1 MDHME
6 YGLEFCEKNMI
17 PIIKNVVDKYVGTSY
32 SIEKKGQGN
41 FVTTVDKKIEEEL
54 IERFQQLVPGSGV
67 IAEETEAQLE
77 QKFNWIIDPIDGTTN
92 FINGLQYAVSV
103 ALVYEQPDHILLGVV
118 YNPKDDIWYYAC
130 KGKGS
135 YILEKGIVTQLRVRK
150 FPPDEGIVVF
160 GMPYDRRKTGKIL
173 DIVQKY
179 YAIASDMKRIGP
191 SSLDICLVASGKA
204 KMYLELDLNLWDISA
219 GDINSYGS
227 RWDVCTERGICI
239 FLEMMIF
246 GILKMRRK
254 AHLLNADKHFPCF
267 TGKNYLCRVS
277 SAAGVSI
284 IRRYS

>member
-6 YGLEFCEKNMI
+6 YGLEFCEKTLI

-41 FVTTVDKKIEEEL
+41 FVTTVDKKIEQEL
-54 IERFQQLVPGSGV
+54 IDRFQQLVPGSGV

-135 YILEKGIVTQLRVRK
+135 YILEKGMVTQLRVRT

-219 GDINSYGS
+219 GILIL
-227 RWDVCTERGICI
+227 TEAGGTYVKKGD
-239 FLEMMIF
+239 LYIF
-246 GILKMRRK
+246 G
-254 AHLLNADKHFPCF
+254 NDD
-267 TGKNYLCRVS
+267 
-277 SAAGVSI
+277 
-284 IRRYS
+284 IRNIKGAP